1 MRSGLGR
8 PTGGSERFAGQVDA
22 RLGKRNLHI
31 FLHEAIIRLK
41 GCIDAIK
48 ARGATSLYLFGSAA
62 RGEAK
67 ADSDLDLFIDYD
79 PDKKFS
85 LVDLVG
91 IKLFLEEALGVE
103 VDVTTR
109 DSLHPML
116 RKEIEQS
123 ALRVF

>member
-1 MRSGLGR
+1 M
-8 PTGGSERFAGQVDA
+8 T
-22 RLGKRNLHI
+22 RN
-31 FLHEAIIRLK
+31 EAIIRLK
-41 GCIDAIK
+41 GCVDAVK

-62 RGEAK
+62 RDEAK

-79 PDKKFS
+79 PKKKFS

-91 IKLFLEEALGVE
+91 IKHLLEDTLGME
-103 VDVTTR
+103 VNVTTR